1 MKKIFAVL
9 FLCFC
14 FEQSLAGGW
23 LWDNVQ
29 EEIRAKEQAKQQEQ
43 KKVKD
48 YKRFIGLSVG
58 AGAGDLSSVPAFEP
72 RFFKTIRDELLG
84 NSLEFAL
91 AIEGGWQKY
100 THKKVGYQTMFRGR
114 FLYMSDF
121 SSPIFPAPIPSKFNE
136 ALSVEVSAGIDGI
149 FDFVKNDKSS
159 FGMILGING
168 GFNLLV
174 PFQKDENYIRGAV
187 NCGYGVF
194 SNIRAGFQ
202 IGMPMGFID
211 LVAEAS
217 LLPVMLP
224 KAIFNYTLSLGYKH
238 FF

>member
-1 MKKIFAVL
+1 MKKIFAIL

-23 LWDNVQ
+23 FWDNVQ
-29 EEIRAKEQAKQQEQ
+29 EEIKAKEQAKQQEQ

-58 AGAGDLSSVPAFEP
+58 AGVGDLGPVLFNP
-72 RFFKTIRDELLG
+72 RLDEVGKKELIG

-168 GFNLLV
+168 GAGMFI
-174 PFQKDENYIRGAV
+174 PFQEANDYIQGALH
-187 NCGYGVF
+187 CSYGLF
-194 SNIRAGFQ
+194 SNIRVGFQ

-211 LVAEAS
+211 LVAEIPFVS
-217 LLPVMLP
+217 TLVLKSPY
-224 KAIFNYTLSLGYKH
+224 NYTLTLGYKH
-238 FF
+238 LF